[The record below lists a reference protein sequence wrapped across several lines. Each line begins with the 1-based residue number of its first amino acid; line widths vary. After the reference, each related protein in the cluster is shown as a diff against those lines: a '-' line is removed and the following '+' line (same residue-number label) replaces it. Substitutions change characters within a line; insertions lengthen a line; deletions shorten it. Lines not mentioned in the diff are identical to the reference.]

1 MPQENGGGPPVFLRF
16 EIGAICGDWVVGDRR
31 WGTLAR
37 PRDDRQKYLL
47 RPALEEIIDL
57 GHPLVRLGREITW
70 PDMTSRFVRQ
80 IEQQTDCEKPPWQ
93 SRRRPPT
100 ASRATSSNA

>member
-1 MPQENGGGPPVFLRF
+1 MVEQVGPKAWLPIVDAARLVECDWRDHGT
-16 EIGAICGDWVVGDRR
+16 IVKNICYGRHWKRSSI
-31 WGTLAR
+31 W
-37 PRDDRQKYLL
+37 
-47 RPALEEIIDL
+47 

-100 ASRATSSNA
+100 ASRPTSSNA